1 MGAQAEAAVLRG
13 GPLGAVP
20 DRPPEGPELDG
31 GSLPRGYDLRRVA
44 LSHSHVGFV
53 PTGFDPSTGTLH
65 RVLTTGTAGPVAV
78 AVRQPDTRLVVRV
91 PRAAGLGRQ
100 DEADVVAQA
109 RRVLAVD
116 DDLGGLAA
124 AAAACADRLPLVAGE
139 VARGGGR
146 LLRAPTVWEDLAGV
160 LLSTG
165 WSWASA
171 RAAVARLVDACGPV
185 GAGGA
190 RAFPTPQAVA
200 RAEPARLAAGVR
212 AGHRVPALVAL
223 ARDVVYGCLDPET
236 WLARPPGPAAA
247 DGVARPHL
255 GVPQSA
261 SDDAQV
267 RRAVLGLRGFGPWS
281 ADVVLGLLGR
291 PRGLAL
297 DAWALGGLAR
307 LLDRPALTPAQV
319 AERYAPLGRWA
330 GTGAWLELTAHW
342 HAPRTPGAA
351 A

>member
-20 DRPPEGPELDG
+20 GRPPDGPELDG
-31 GSLPRGYDLRRVA
+31 GPLPPGYDLRRVA
-44 LSHSHVGFV
+44 LSHSHVGFP
-53 PTGFDPSTGTLH
+53 PTGFDPSTDTLH
-65 RVLTTGTAGPVAV
+65 RVLVTATAGPVAV
-78 AVRQPDTRLVVRV
+78 AVQQPDGRLVVRV
-91 PRAAGLGRQ
+91 PRGAGLAEQ
-100 DEADVVAQA
+100 DEADVVAQV
-109 RRVLAVD
+109 RRALAAD
-116 DDLGGLAA
+116 DDLHGLAA
-124 AAAACADRLPLVAGE
+124 AAVSCADRLPLVAGE

-171 RAAVARLVDACGPV
+171 RAAVARLVDACGQV
-185 GAGGA
+185 GAGGV

-200 RAEPARLAAGVR
+200 RAEPARLAADVR

-223 ARDVVYGCLDPET
+223 ARDVDSGRLDPEA

-247 DGVARPHL
+247 EEVTRPPLGVAP
-255 GVPQSA
+255 SA
-261 SDDAQV
+261 SDAEV

-342 HAPRTPGAA
+342 HARSTPGAA

>member
-1 MGAQAEAAVLRG
+1 MGAQAEAALLRG
-13 GPLGAVP
+13 EPLGTVP
-20 DRPPEGPELDG
+20 DGPPDGPELDG
-31 GSLPRGYDLRRVA
+31 GPVPRAYDLWRVA
-44 LSHSHVGFV
+44 LSHSHVGFA

-65 RVLTTGTAGPVAV
+65 RVLTTGTAGPVA
-78 AVRQPDTRLVVRV
+78 ATVRQSNTRLVVRLQRV
-91 PRAAGLGRQ
+91 GALPPEA
-100 DEADVVAQA
+100 EADVVAQV

-139 VARGGGR
+139 VARDGGR
-146 LLRAPTVWEDLAGV
+146 LLRAPTVWEDLAVV

-171 RAAVARLVDACGPV
+171 RAAVARLVTACGPV
-185 GAGGA
+185 GVGGV
-190 RAFPTPQAVA
+190 RAFPTPHAIA
-200 RAEPARLAAGVR
+200 RTEPARLAADVR

-223 ARDVVYGCLDPET
+223 ARDVVSGRLDPEA
-236 WLARPPGPAAA
+236 WLARPVRPG
-247 DGVARPHL
+247 DGGARSGHAGAPPP
-255 GVPQSA
+255 GT
-261 SDDAQV
+261 DDAQV

-307 LLDRPALTPAQV
+307 LLDRPALTAAQV

-351 A
+351 